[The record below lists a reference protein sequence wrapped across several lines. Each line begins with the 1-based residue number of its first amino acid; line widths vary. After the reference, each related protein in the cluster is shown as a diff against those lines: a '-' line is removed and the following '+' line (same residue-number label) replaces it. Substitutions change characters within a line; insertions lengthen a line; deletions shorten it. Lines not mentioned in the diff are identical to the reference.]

1 LNLVAW
7 AVLWTALWITAAV
20 PLAAQAPR
28 WRATGPRRGIAS
40 LATAAGG
47 AGVVWAVAYGRA
59 PLRSLDGG
67 ASWTQPAVV
76 IPYAQD
82 YFAVATDPVD
92 PLIVYAEGFVGLART
107 SDGGATWSLI
117 NSTSVG
123 AFAIAPSA
131 PRTLY
136 LARYY
141 DYAGNPLSRS
151 DDGGATWRALP
162 ALPPGIESI
171 FDLAVDPSDPNNVYA
186 QGSSTSG
193 SIFLHSTD
201 GGGTWLTGSIPG
213 YRLSSLQIDPRGA
226 LYGVAGPF
234 GSVRSRDGG
243 QTWEYTNAGLPYFS
257 VSVSLVRDRTS
268 GNLYLATSD
277 EHDFATLGQVW
288 RSADGGTTWTELV
301 ERSGLLYPLALD
313 GALPGRLYVGTED
326 GLLASADAGQHWQ
339 LAGAGFLAPRALD
352 LAVDSQLAG
361 TLYAVLETPLSS
373 AGLRSPSP
381 RTRLART
388 TDGGGTWTSWTP
400 RDQDGAPISIQRVV
414 ADPFTAGSL
423 YSSAGPVLYHS
434 SDGGKNWRSS
444 SPFPFFFLVSGGGLS
459 GLAAD
464 PFHAGVL
471 FAAGFLD
478 NGTSVVLRS
487 ANGGQSWTT
496 VLGAGQP
503 SASTLLV
510 DPTSP
515 GTVFAG
521 GRGGFWRSL
530 DGGLTWASIG
540 PGPDLSGQQ
549 WVVGLQTDAGH
560 NLYAEL
566 GLQGA
571 HTLYRSADR
580 GTTWSPIDSGPLADV
595 RVNDLLVDSRGT
607 ALYVG
612 TSNGVYVSQ
621 DGGAHWTAA
630 SDGITADGFAPYV
643 FRLAADPAHA
653 AALIAATEG
662 GLFASPRASAC
673 IPSDLVLC
681 LAGGKFAA
689 RVHWSLP
696 NGTSGG
702 GSAAALTDRSGS
714 FWFFSPGSLELT
726 LKMID
731 GQTVNHHFW
740 LFGADL
746 TDVAYTLTVTEV
758 ATGAQRTYSN
768 PGGHFGNFADTSAF
782 EVAGT
787 ASTGA
792 AEVAPAAATSLAP
805 LASPLVSA
813 ATSGCVPAADTLCL
827 AGSRFAVRVTWSL
840 PATGVTSAVAVPL
853 VQNTG
858 AFWFFSPQLP
868 ELTVK
873 VLDGRPVNG
882 HFWVFLAG
890 LSDINYTT
898 TVTDT
903 VTGATKHYVHP
914 AGTVGS
920 IADTSF

>member
-1 LNLVAW
+1 
-7 AVLWTALWITAAV
+7 
-20 PLAAQAPR
+20 
-28 WRATGPRRGIAS
+28 

-47 AGVVWAVAYGRA
+47 AGVVWAVAFGRA

-67 ASWTQPAVV
+67 ASWTRPAVS
-76 IPYAQD
+76 IPYAQY

-92 PLIVYAEGFVGLART
+92 PLTVYAEGFAGLART

-117 NSTSVG
+117 NSTPVG

-131 PRTLY
+131 PATLY

-141 DYAGNPLSRS
+141 NSVGNPLSRS

-162 ALPPGIESI
+162 ALPPGVESI
-171 FDLAVDPSDPNNVYA
+171 FDLAVDPADPGNVYA
-186 QGSSTSG
+186 QGFSPSRRF
-193 SIFLHSTD
+193 FLHSTD
-201 GGGTWLTGSIPG
+201 GGGSWLTGSMPPG
-213 YRLSSLQIDPRGA
+213 DHLSSLQIGPQGA
-226 LYGVAGPF
+226 LYGLASAFGPV
-234 GSVRSRDGG
+234 VRSRDGG
-243 QTWEYTNAGLPYFS
+243 QTWESINAGLPYSS
-257 VSVSLVRDRTS
+257 VPGSLVRERTS
-268 GNLYLATSD
+268 GNLYLATGVDQGS
-277 EHDFATLGQVW
+277 ATLGQVW
-288 RSADGGTTWTELV
+288 RSADGGTTWTKLV

-326 GLLASADAGQHWQ
+326 AGLLASADAGQHWQ
-339 LAGAGFLAPRALD
+339 LAGAGFLAPSALD

-361 TLYAVLETPLSS
+361 TLYAVLEPPLDG
-373 AGLRSPSP
+373 AVLQPPLP
-381 RTRLART
+381 RTQLART
-388 TDGGGTWTSWTP
+388 TDGGATWTSWTP
-400 RDQDGAPISIQRVV
+400 RNQDGAPISLRPVV

-423 YSSAGPVLYHS
+423 YGSVGPVLFHS
-434 SDGGKNWRSS
+434 SDGGKIWRSS
-444 SPFPFFFLVSGGGLS
+444 SPFPPFFVVSGVGLS

-487 ANGGQSWTT
+487 ADGGQSWTK
-496 VLGAGQP
+496 VLGVGEPWVTA
-503 SASTLLV
+503 LLV

-530 DGGLTWASIG
+530 DGGLSWASTG
-540 PGPDLSGQQ
+540 PGPGLIGQQ

-566 GLQGA
+566 GLPGA
-571 HTLYRSADR
+571 EHTLYRSADR
-580 GTTWSPIDSGPLADV
+580 GTTWSPIDAGPLAGV
-595 RVNDLLVDSRGT
+595 QVNDLLVDPRGT
-607 ALYVG
+607 ALYAG
-612 TSNGVYVSQ
+612 TNNGIYVSQ

-630 SDGITADGFAPYV
+630 GDGLTAGGFAPYV
-643 FRLAADPAHA
+643 SRLAADPAHA
-653 AALIAATEG
+653 GALIAATED
-662 GLFASPRASAC
+662 GLFASPLPSAC

-689 RVHWSLP
+689 RAHWSLR
-696 NGTSGG
+696 NGTSGDG
-702 GSAAALTDRSGS
+702 HASTLTDRSGS

-758 ATGAQRTYSN
+758 ATGAQRTYSS
-768 PGGHFGNFADTSAF
+768 PGGSFANFADTSAF

-787 ASTGA
+787 ASPGA
-792 AEVAPAAATSLAP
+792 AEVSSAAAISLSSRS
-805 LASPLVSA
+805 SPLVSA
-813 ATSGCVPAADTLCL
+813 ATSACVPAADTLCL
-827 AGSRFAVRVTWSL
+827 AGSRFAVQVTWSL
-840 PATGVTSAVAVPL
+840 PGTGATSAVATPL

-858 AFWFFSPQLP
+858 TFWFFSPQLP

-873 VLDGRPVNG
+873 VLDGRPLNG